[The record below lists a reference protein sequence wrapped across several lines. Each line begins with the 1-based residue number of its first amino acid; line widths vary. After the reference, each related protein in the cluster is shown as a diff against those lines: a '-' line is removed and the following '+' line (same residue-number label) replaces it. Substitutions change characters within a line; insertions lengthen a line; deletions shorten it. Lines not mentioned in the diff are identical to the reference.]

1 MASIV
6 LEDGGLELT
15 LCPPDLQEG
24 YYRGTR
30 LDHSGI
36 FRRNGS
42 LERCRLVK
50 RLFDKCVYG
59 YSGSACKYCYLAM
72 GLRRNSNA

>member
-6 LEDGGLELT
+6 LEDGGFELP

-36 FRRNGS
+36 FRRIRS
-42 LERCRLVK
+42 LKHCRLVK

-72 GLRRNSNA
+72 GLW